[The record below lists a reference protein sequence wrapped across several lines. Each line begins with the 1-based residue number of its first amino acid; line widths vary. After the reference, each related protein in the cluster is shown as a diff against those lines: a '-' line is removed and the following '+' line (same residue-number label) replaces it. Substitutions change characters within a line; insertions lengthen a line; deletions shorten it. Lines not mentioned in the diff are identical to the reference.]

1 MRFCMKVSFFVL
13 LIFSASAFCATKP
26 LEIGEEEMPEL
37 SNQSSPFRGK
47 INHPGYIGHTWV
59 AYPHVENP
67 ASLDMDPQGRIFV
80 SEANRFWFGVPDLRR
95 AREMIRGDFRSRT
108 TADRLA
114 LYDAHADKRD
124 RAWYEQ
130 TPDRLIRLEDS
141 DGNFVADKRTLFSDA
156 FDEPLDGIGFSV
168 LAERNATYFTCIP
181 ALRKLTDPN
190 DDGEADTLESI
201 VEGFGVRVSF
211 IGHDLHGITRG
222 PDGRLYFS
230 IGDRGFYVERED
242 GEIFEASGR
251 GAIFRCDSDGT
262 NFEVYAH
269 GLRNPQELAFDDQG
283 NLFTFDNTG
292 DIGDKA
298 RVVYVLDN
306 TDSGWDMAHQ
316 SPHHYANALDWKNF
330 KLSKSVWVGEKMFET
345 YTRDQPQWVY
355 PPIGHLGNGPSGV
368 TWLSGK
374 SVPEDLREGFLVTN
388 YRGAPKNSNIIHV
401 SLTSKDAGFELG
413 ESLVFVEGVA
423 SCDVEHGYDGNLYL
437 ADYGGGW
444 SVNKNGT
451 IQILRPQDSECQA
464 IGKETAL
471 AFQKGFEHRSLSE
484 LQLLLSHDDQRV
496 RQAAQFAMVSKG
508 TASIATFTEILE
520 IVDNA
525 MLPRLHAIWGL
536 GQLYRQGHVEAG
548 PILLKCL
555 ASDKVEIR
563 ANAARTCGDVRV
575 TASREPLLSLLNDHA
590 PRVISLA
597 AVALG
602 RVAPTG
608 DAEVVDALFSRA
620 ANNNGESFDVTI
632 RHAFLSALSRLA
644 RPDQTL
650 ARVKSDSFEQ
660 RMLSLLVCRRQDHP
674 HLALFLNDE
683 TEEIRKEAVSAIYDT
698 GALDGPAGKALLS
711 LNPEDFPFHQQ
722 VRLVG
727 AYFRIGSENAA
738 KALLSTCAN
747 HKLGEEVRI
756 FAMEALLRWSIPMDT
771 DPVLGHYRPTLQS
784 TFSRTD
790 FVSAMGENIRQLV
803 EKEKAPKLASLLG
816 KFVMEAGISMDPVV
830 LRKQVMDSNLNAE
843 VRASNLRSLL
853 SLNDKADHAMIE
865 DLLDDPSEL
874 VRSVS
879 FAGLV
884 DRAPDKYEGKV
895 TLAVKEDEPMVARAI
910 FKSLSEK
917 NPKML
922 IDMWKVRELN
932 LRNELWL
939 DLYQALTDSPDE
951 DARKVAATYAAG
963 DPGRVH
969 ALSLYGGNPG
979 SGELVFRNQG
989 ACLQCHKIEGE
1000 GGAQGPELSL
1010 VGDRM
1015 QPSKLLE
1022 SLVYPSAEISPGYGL
1037 STVSLKN
1044 GDAQVGRILAN
1055 ESESLT
1061 ILSPDGVKHELN
1073 KSEVSDVSPPV
1084 SAMPPLGM
1092 TLNPN
1097 DLRDLIAYLGSRN
1110 KETISRLKRETE
1122 HGEK

>member
-1 MRFCMKVSFFVL
+1 MKITYLVKFIFL
-13 LIFSASAFCATKP
+13 LPLLCVAKP
-26 LEIGEEEMPEL
+26 IEVGEQDMPEL
-37 SNQSSPFRGK
+37 SNQATPFRGK
-47 INHPGYIGHTWV
+47 INHSGYSGHTWV
-59 AYPHVENP
+59 TYPHVENP
-67 ASLDMDPQGRIFV
+67 ASLDMDPHGRIFV

-156 FDEPLDGIGFSV
+156 FDKPLDGIGFSV

-190 DDGEADTLESI
+190 DDGVADTMENL

-211 IGHDLHGITRG
+211 IGHDLHGIIRG
-222 PDGRLYFS
+222 PDGRLYFT

-251 GAIFRCDSDGT
+251 GAVFRCDSDGT

-316 SPHHYANALDWKNF
+316 SPHHYANALDWGNF
-330 KLSKSVWVGEKMFET
+330 KLNKSVWVGEKMFEQ
-345 YTRDQPQWVY
+345 YTPDQPQWVY

-368 TWLSGK
+368 AWLSGQT
-374 SVPEDLREGFLVTN
+374 VPEDLQGGFLVTN

-401 SLTSKDAGFELG
+401 SLKAKDASFELG
-413 ESLVFVEGVA
+413 ENSVFVEGVA
-423 SCDVEHGYDGNLYL
+423 VCDVEHGYDGNIYL

-451 IQILRPQDSECQA
+451 IQILRPTDSKRQA

-471 AFQKGFEHRSLSE
+471 TFKKGFNQRSLPE
-484 LQLLLSHDDQRV
+484 LELLLAHEDQRV
-496 RQAAQFAMVSKG
+496 RQAAQFAMVAKG
-508 TASIATFTEILE
+508 STAIKTFAEILKA
-520 IVDNA
+520 DA
-525 MLPRLHAIWGL
+525 DPHAPLHSLWGL
-536 GQLYRQGHVEAG
+536 GQLYRNGVADAAS
-548 PILLKCL
+548 PLLGSL
-555 ASDKVEIR
+555 TSDNEEIR
-563 ANAARTCGDVRV
+563 ANAARTCGDIQL
-575 TASREPLLSLLNDHA
+575 ASARKLLLDLLDDPSA
-590 PRVISLA
+590 RVISLA
-597 AVALG
+597 TVALG
-602 RVAPTG
+602 RIAPKG
-608 DAEVVDALFSRA
+608 DREIVDSLFTHA
-620 ANNNGESFDVTI
+620 AKNKGTAFDVTI
-632 RHAFLSALSRLA
+632 RHAYLSALTRLA
-644 RPDQTL
+644 KPDQTL

-660 RMLSLLVCRRQDHP
+660 RMLSLLVCRRQNHP

-683 TEEIRKEAVSAIYDT
+683 NEAIKNEAVSAIYDT
-698 GALDGPAGKALLS
+698 GALDGPAGKELLS
-711 LNPEDFPFHQQ
+711 LKLEDFPFHQQ
-722 VRLVG
+722 ARLVG
-727 AYFRIGSENAA
+727 AYFRIGSKESA
-738 KALLSTCAN
+738 KALVETCAN
-747 HKLGEEVRI
+747 SMLKEELRI
-756 FAMEALLRWSIPMDT
+756 FALEALLRWSIPMDT
-771 DPVLGHYRPTLQS
+771 DPVLGHYRPTLKS
-784 TFSRTD
+784 TFSRTEL
-790 FVSAMGENIRQLV
+790 VASSGESIRQLV
-803 EKEKAPKLASLLG
+803 EKEKSPKLASLLG

-830 LRKQVMDSNLNAE
+830 LRKQVMDTNLNPE

-853 SLNDKADHAMIE
+853 SLNEPADHSLIE
-865 DLLDDPSEL
+865 KLVDDPSEL

-879 FAGLV
+879 YAGLV
-884 DRAPDKYEGKV
+884 ERGLEKYQERV
-895 TLAVKEDEPMVARAI
+895 VVAVKEDDPVVARAI
-910 FKSLSEK
+910 FKVLSQK
-917 NPKML
+917 NPQIL

-932 LRNELWL
+932 LKNELWL
-939 DLYQALTDSPDE
+939 DLYHALTESPDE
-951 DARKVAATYAAG
+951 EARKVAATYAAG
-963 DPGRVH
+963 DPGRIH
-969 ALSLYGGNPG
+969 ALSLYGGNAG

-989 ACLQCHKIEGE
+989 ACLQCHQIDGE
-1000 GGAQGPELSL
+1000 GGEQGPELSL

-1022 SLVYPSAEISPGYGL
+1022 SLVNPNAEISPGYGL

-1044 GDAQVGRILAN
+1044 GDAQVGRILAD
-1055 ESESLT
+1055 EDDSLVL
-1061 ILSPDGVKHELN
+1061 LSPDGKKQELS
-1073 KSEVSDVSPPV
+1073 KGDVASVSPPI

-1110 KETISRLKRETE
+1110 KESISRLKRETE